1 MDEFSEQ
8 LGRWLQRGFNV
19 WKDNALTLIFALLL
33 AVSIS
38 LCTFLVLAGPMLA
51 GLVAIV
57 LALLD
62 GREPRPQIGDL
73 VKGLRLLG
81 PMFLY
86 VVLIL
91 AVSGVGA
98 ILSWIPFVGWILA
111 GALWAVFHA
120 LTMFTVFFVVDR
132 GMSIVDALR
141 QSTESNVQ
149 AFLPAL
155 CLFFVTGA
163 IAASGSLVFV
173 VGGLITAPLG
183 VCVLAAAY
191 RDMCPSDEGTEEE
204 PDPGEEPAL

>member
-1 MDEFSEQ
+1 MDEFAEQ
-8 LGRWLQRGFNV
+8 LGRWLQRGVNV
-19 WKDNALTLIFALLL
+19 WKDNALTLVFAFLL
-33 AVSIS
+33 ALSIS

-86 VVLIL
+86 VVLLL
-91 AVSGVGA
+91 ALTGVGV

-111 GALWAVFHA
+111 AALWALFHT
-120 LTMFTVFFVVDR
+120 LTMFAVFFVVDR

-163 IAASGSLVFV
+163 IAVSGSFVLPV
-173 VGGLITAPLG
+173 VGLVTAPLG
-183 VCVLAAAY
+183 LCVLAAAY
-191 RDMCPSDEGTEEE
+191 RDMCPSDDGTEEE
-204 PDPGEEPAL
+204 IPPAENAGE